1 MIDSQLLADTVAH
14 SLEGTDAFVVDIA
27 VGAGNNIVVEI
38 DSFTNVDIDTCARIT
53 RDIEAVFDR
62 DVEDYDLEVGSAGF
76 TSPFKVPQQYEKN
89 IGNEVE
95 VLTADGRKL
104 TGVLV
109 ELSPDASSFVI
120 EVSRKVKV
128 EGKKRPE
135 TVTGP
140 VTLAVADCKYVKY
153 NFQFK

>member
-76 TSPFKVPQQYEKN
+76 TSPFKVPAQYEKN
-89 IGNEVE
+89 LGNEVE

-120 EVSRKVKV
+120 EVTRKVKLPD
-128 EGKKRPE
+128 KKRPE
-135 TVTGP
+135 TVTEP
-140 VTLAVADCKYVKY
+140 VKLAVADCKYVKY